1 MVASN
6 TEQLLSEVDSFPID
20 IKTKLVDKLL
30 HSLHPISD
38 EIDSLWRDEIE
49 LRVNEIETGK
59 VTLVDGEEVF
69 DKVRSKFQK

>member
-1 MVASN
+1 MTALN
-6 TEQLLSEVDSFPID
+6 AEQFLSEVDSFPID

-38 EIDSLWRDEIE
+38 EIDALWRDEIE
-49 LRVNEIETGK
+49 LRVDEIKTGK

-69 DKVRSKFQK
+69 ARVRSKFQK